1 LRQIFANNNRQPSL
15 GCGDETAGLRARP
28 RPVKANGGIDS
39 PFVSLSSRDVIS
51 SAAFRLTAFPL
62 CYSSGTRYELAAAL
76 RRVSRAFPARLAG
89 TKLPRGQGS
98 RKPSDF

>member
-15 GCGDETAGLRARP
+15 GCGDGTAGL
-28 RPVKANGGIDS
+28 KANGGIDL

-62 CYSSGTRYELAAAL
+62 CHSSGTRCELFRRSAFPA
-76 RRVSRAFPARLAG
+76 RFPRVSRALLAQSCCAVD
-89 TKLPRGQGS
+89 KVRGNLWI
-98 RKPSDF
+98 SDT